1 MKASLGIDVH
11 AGCPETGTMD
21 FTPKVDLSQ
30 EEIDHGLKLVVR
42 DGIASEM
49 MVTLTGGAFLV
60 SLALLMGASNFQVGL
75 IAALP
80 TLANLFQL
88 LAIWL
93 VHRYANRRAITV
105 TGLTLSRLPLLLIAA
120 LPFLFPATVGIYL
133 LIGLL
138 FLHFFFG
145 SIAGTSWSSWMKDL
159 VPESMLG
166 EYFSNRSRKIAIVSV
181 TFSLAA
187 ATALDYVEANF
198 EEDIAAAYSVMF
210 VIAGIVG
217 LYGASVLARTPEP
230 KIFPIKQNLLRM
242 FARPI
247 KEKNFRNLLV
257 FNSLWAFAVNL
268 AAPFFT
274 VYMLK
279 MLGFPLSYVIAFTIV
294 SQLSNIFFIRIWGR
308 YSDKYS
314 NKTVLRTAAPLYLAA
329 ILGWTFTTFPDQHM
343 LTIPLLVVI
352 HILSG
357 IALSGINLAL
367 GNIGYKLA
375 PGKQEAIVF
384 LSTRALVTA
393 FFSGIAP
400 VIGGLFADFFARR
413 QLNWNIEWDSPAG
426 DRVIHTLSLQSWDFF
441 FVTAFVFGIFA
452 LSRLGSV
459 QEKGATK
466 RRVVMGE
473 LLTEIG
479 REARSLSSIAGLRSV
494 VALPFSFFSLVVG
507 RERRRRPRQA
517 PQKS

>member
-1 MKASLGIDVH
+1 MKLE
-11 AGCPETGTMD
+11 PQ
-21 FTPKVDLSQ
+21 VDLSQ
-30 EEIDHGLKLVVR
+30 EDIDRGLKLVVR
-42 DGIASEM
+42 DGVASEM
-49 MVTLTGGAFLV
+49 MTTLTGGAFLV
-60 SLALLMGASNFQVGL
+60 SLALLMGASNFQIGL

-105 TGLTLSRLPLLLIAA
+105 ISLTFSRLPLLVIAS
-120 LPFLFPATVGIYL
+120 LPFLFPAEIGVYL

-138 FLHFFFG
+138 FVHQFFG
-145 SIAGTSWSSWMKDL
+145 AIAGTSWSSWMKDL
-159 VPESMLG
+159 VPQSILG
-166 EYFSNRSRKIAIVSV
+166 EYFSNRGRVIMIVAV
-181 TFSLAA
+181 SLSLIT
-187 ATALDYVEANF
+187 ATAIDYVEANY
-198 EEDIAAAYSVMF
+198 EPQLNLAYSVMF
-210 VIAGIVG
+210 LIAGIVG
-217 LYGASVLARTPEP
+217 VYGATLLARTPEP
-230 KIFPIKQNLLRM
+230 KIYPIKQNLFKL

-247 KEKNFRNLLV
+247 KERNFRNLLI

-279 MLGFPLSYVIAFTIV
+279 MLGYPLSYVIAFTII
-294 SQLSNIFFIRIWGR
+294 SQVSNIFFIRIWGR

-314 NKTVLRTAAPLYLAA
+314 NKTVLRTAAPIYLVA
-329 ILGWTFTTFPDQHM
+329 ILLWTFTTFPDKHV

-352 HILSG
+352 HIMSG
-357 IALSGINLAL
+357 VALAGINLAL
-367 GNIGYKLA
+367 SNIGYKLA
-375 PGKQEAIVF
+375 PGKQDAVVF

-413 QLNWNIEWDSPAG
+413 QLNWNLEWDSPAG

-441 FVTAFVFGIFA
+441 FVTAFIFGIFA
-452 LSRLGSV
+452 LSRLSIIEEQGES
-459 QEKGATK
+459 K

-473 LLTEIG
+473 LVTEIG
-479 REARSLSSIAGLRSV
+479 REAKSLSSVAGLRSIV
-494 VALPFSFFSLVVG
+494 YLPFSFFSLVVG
-507 RERRRRPRQA
+507 RERRRRPREE
-517 PQKS
+517 

>member
-1 MKASLGIDVH
+1 MSL
-11 AGCPETGTMD
+11 
-21 FTPKVDLSQ
+21 TPQVELSEQEVDR
-30 EEIDHGLKLVVR
+30 GLKLVVR

-80 TLANLFQL
+80 TFANLFQL

-93 VHRYANRRAITV
+93 VHRFANRRAITV
-105 TGLTLSRLPLLLIAA
+105 TCLTLSRIPLLVIAA
-120 LPFLFPATVGIYL
+120 LPFLLPVEIGIYV

-159 VPESMLG
+159 VPESILG

-181 TFSLAA
+181 SFSLIA
-187 ATALDYVEANF
+187 ATSLDYVEANF
-198 EEDIAAAYSVMF
+198 EEDIHVAYAVMF
-210 VIAGIVG
+210 VVAGVVG
-217 LYGASVLARTPEP
+217 LYGASLLARTPEP
-230 KIFPIKQNLLRM
+230 KIYPIRRNLLKM
-242 FARPI
+242 FAQPL
-247 KEKNFRNLLV
+247 KERNFRNLLV

-279 MLGFPLSYVIAFTIV
+279 TLGFPLSYVIAFTII

-314 NKTVLRTAAPLYLAA
+314 NKTVLRTATPIYLMA
-329 ILGWTFTTFPDQHM
+329 ILAWTFTTFPDRHV

-352 HILSG
+352 HIASG
-357 IALSGINLAL
+357 ASLSGINLAL
-367 GNIGYKLA
+367 SNIGYKLA

-384 LSTRALVTA
+384 LSTRSLVTA

-413 QLNWNIEWDSPAG
+413 QLNWNLEWDSPAG

-441 FVTAFVFGIFA
+441 FVTAFLFGIFSI
-452 LSRLGSV
+452 SRLKSV

-479 REARSLSSIAGLRSV
+479 REARSISSISGLRPLVS
-494 VALPFSFFSLVVG
+494 LPMSFFSLVVG
-507 RERRRRPRQA
+507 RDRRRRPRDI
-517 PQKS
+517 QKVPENAS

>member
-1 MKASLGIDVH
+1 MSL
-11 AGCPETGTMD
+11 
-21 FTPKVDLSQ
+21 TPQVDLSD
-30 EEIDHGLKLVVR
+30 EEVDRGLKLVVR

-49 MVTLTGGAFLV
+49 MTVLTGGAFLV
-60 SLALLMGASNFQVGL
+60 SLALLMGASNFQIGL

-80 TLANLFQL
+80 TLGNLFQL

-93 VHRYANRRAITV
+93 VHRFANRRAITV
-105 TGLTLSRLPLLLIAA
+105 TSLTFSRLPLLLIAS
-120 LPFLFPATVGIYL
+120 LPFLFPAEMGIYL
-133 LIGLL
+133 LIGFL
-138 FLHFFFG
+138 FVHHFFG
-145 SIAGTSWSSWMKDL
+145 AIAGTSWSSWMKDL
-159 VPESMLG
+159 VPESILG
-166 EYFSNRSRKIAIVSV
+166 EYFSNRGRKIMIVAV
-181 TFSLAA
+181 SLSLIA

-198 EEDIAAAYSVMF
+198 EDDLHIAYTVMF
-210 VIAGIVG
+210 FFAGVVG
-217 LYGASVLARTPEP
+217 LYGASLLYRTPEP
-230 KIFPIKQNLLRM
+230 KIYPIKQNLFRL

-247 KEKNFRNLLV
+247 KEKNFRNLLI

-279 MLGFPLSYVIAFTIV
+279 MLGFPLSYVIGFTII
-294 SQLSNIFFIRIWGR
+294 SQVSNIFFIRIWGR

-314 NKTVLRTAAPLYLAA
+314 NKTVLRTAAPIYLIA
-329 ILGWTFTTFPDQHM
+329 ILGWTFTTFPDAHF

-352 HILSG
+352 HVLSG
-357 IALSGINLAL
+357 IALAGINLAL
-367 GNIGYKLA
+367 SNIGYKLA

-413 QLNWNIEWDSPAG
+413 QLNWNLEWDSPAG

-441 FVTAFVFGIFA
+441 FVTAFLFGIFA
-452 LSRLGSV
+452 LSRLSSV
-459 QEKGATK
+459 QEKGEAK

-473 LLTEIG
+473 LFTEIG
-479 REARSLSSIAGLRSV
+479 REARSMSSIAGLKSV
-494 VALPFSFFSLVVG
+494 VLLPFSFFSLVVG
-507 RERRRRPRQA
+507 KERRRKPRTQN
-517 PQKS
+517 P